1 MGIGL
6 GFFIIAAWAIG
17 SAILLNNFKD
27 VLAERNVWV

>member
-6 GFFIIAAWAIG
+6 GLIIIAAWAIG

-27 VLAERNVWV
+27 VLAERSTGV